1 MARPTN
7 ILIST
12 VKRNQRF
19 RGPTFSDQQNDTQ
32 AEVIRD
38 LSAFQQQ
45 WNNQIVPLTK
55 LLPDGTQDSEVNAFS
70 NGLDGQTIY
79 VKSDATIAL
88 SSGQF
93 YNTVKDRPNTVYE
106 QVVNIYSYIDAQIDT
121 LQESITVNNS
131 GTGIT
136 AEQKTRIGD
145 HIFDLSQTSLSTS
158 LDGKVTSQAGYITQ
172 IARDMYGTN
181 SPTLN
186 SSGATV
192 LTNSVKSMVD
202 ALLELHNGNWD
213 NDITVNHNNFDAS
226 VITTGTFSQQRVA
239 ASSASGG
246 VNDNYAGSPVNL
258 LDDLNLVRSLLK
270 TFKGTAAFNS
280 AITPDGTWVPV
291 TTQPTSYSNLITLK
305 GSAARSDTNPWGY
318 SYTDIDQLNSFLT
331 AIQTFTGQDTLGDG
345 TPGYSAVNGFNQGDS
360 LETAIGALASGLAA
374 EVSFSLLVSGSLQ
387 GQLDSHT
394 GDFNNPHN
402 TDLTQAAAAGG
413 IAPADQISIV
423 DLGSF
428 FTSATVEGAL
438 QELAGATIIVPAS
451 QISITDSGGY
461 FTSSNVEGALQQL
474 GAYTAGTITTLPQF
488 TNSGLLID
496 PTIYSTYV
504 DASASG
510 LLIELPSI
518 FVAPNQ
524 SFVVKKIDNTFNT
537 ITLSGVTGDLIDFS
551 PTFVFSGYLEAVTV
565 QATASG
571 YFII

>member
-1 MARPTN
+1 MSRPSN

-55 LLPDGTQDSEVNAFS
+55 LLPDGTEDSEVNAFS
-70 NGLDGQTIY
+70 NGLDGQTMY
-79 VKSDATIAL
+79 VKSDATGAL

-158 LDGKVTSQAGYITQ
+158 LDGKVTSQQGYITQ
-172 IARDMYGTN
+172 LAREIYGTN

-192 LTNSVKSMVD
+192 LTNSVKAMVD
-202 ALLELHNGNWD
+202 VLLELHNGNWD
-213 NDITVNHNNFDAS
+213 NDISVSHNNFDAS
-226 VITTGTFSQQRVA
+226 VITTGTFSQERVA
-239 ASSASGG
+239 ASSGSGG
-246 VNDNYAGSPVNL
+246 IDDNYAGSPTNL

-270 TFKGTAAFNS
+270 TLKGTAAFNS

-291 TTQPTSYSNLITLK
+291 TTEPTSFNNLITLK
-305 GSAARSDTNPWGY
+305 GTGTRSDINPWGY
-318 SYTDIDQLNSFLT
+318 DYSDIDQLSGILT
-331 AIQTFTGQDTLGDG
+331 AAQAFTGQDTLTDSSP
-345 TPGYSAVNGFNQGDS
+345 TYSAVQGFSQGDS
-360 LETAIGALASGLAA
+360 LETAIGALASGLIVNEINILTA
-374 EVSFSLLVSGSLQ
+374 SGALSVEIQ
-387 GQLDSHT
+387 NHVN
-394 GDFNNPHN
+394 DFNNPHL
-402 TDLTQAAAAGG
+402 TDLTQVAAAGG
-413 IAPADQISIV
+413 IAPASQIAIL
-423 DLGSF
+423 DLGNY
-428 FTSATVEGAL
+428 FTSA
-438 QELAGATIIVPAS
+438 
-451 QISITDSGGY
+451 
-461 FTSSNVEGALQQL
+461 NVEDALQQL
-474 GAYTAGTITTLPQF
+474 GAYTAGTLTTLSQF

-496 PTIYSTYV
+496 PGIYSTYV
-504 DASASG
+504 DAAASG
-510 LLIELPSI
+510 LLIELPSV
-518 FVAPNQ
+518 FDASNQ
-524 SFVVKKIDNTFNT
+524 SFVIKKIDSTFNT
-537 ITLSGVTGDLIDFS
+537 ITLSGTTGDLIDFS